1 MRLTP
6 MRFKDYTWPH
16 NPEIYTVE
24 HRKRIVAHPV
34 PFGRCVLQD
43 LGSSYRILRGEGA
56 FAGEGAYEE
65 FKKLVDVFRDS
76 GPGMLAH
83 PVWAAER
90 AYFVELRV
98 TEEPLPDYVRYSFTF
113 WEDWSGYDGGLK
125 ENDDGG
131 TAPWNGEW
139 DDGLGGS
146 DPDGG
151 GEKKSS
157 AVYIVRKGDTLW
169 GIGRKFG
176 VSLTD
181 LIAANPQIKNP
192 NLIYPGDRVNIP

>member
-24 HRKRIVAHPV
+24 HRKRVVAHPV

-43 LGSSYRILRGEGA
+43 LGGNYRVLRGEGA
-56 FAGEGAYEE
+56 FAGAGAYEE
-65 FKKLVDVFRDS
+65 FKRLAEVFREN
-76 GPGMLAH
+76 GPGVLVH
-83 PVWAAER
+83 PVWSAER
-90 AYFVELRV
+90 AYFVELQV
-98 TEEPLPDYVRYSFTF
+98 TEEPLPDYVRYRFTF
-113 WEDWSGYDGGLK
+113 WEDWSGYDGGLT

-139 DDGLGGS
+139 DDGLG
-146 DPDGG
+146 DGTNKA
-151 GEKKSS
+151 EERYSVLYTV
-157 AVYIVRKGDTLW
+157 AKGDTLW
-169 GIGRKFG
+169 GIAKQYG
-176 VSLTD
+176 VSLER

-192 NLIYPGDRVNIP
+192 NLILPGDEVKIP